1 MRWPPEPAIARRD
14 DLLART
20 RRVSLFV
27 AGGATAASIG
37 LATVLG
43 LSIPGKA
50 ATTTG
55 TQAPAPTPNLAP
67 AGSHQGR
74 AGHHGTSAKHGTGT
88 KHRTGAKH
96 RTGTKHAHLA
106 PPTQP
111 PSSSSAP
118 PVTSSGGS

>member
-1 MRWPPEPAIARRD
+1 MRWSQEPAIARRD
-14 DLLART
+14 DLLVRT
-20 RRVSLFV
+20 RSVSLLI
-27 AGGATAASIG
+27 AGGATAATIA
-37 LATVLG
+37 LATILG

-55 TQAPAPTPNLAP
+55 TRAPSPAGAGQHPAPAP
-67 AGSHQGR
+67 AGK
-74 AGHHGTSAKHGTGT
+74 HGTSAGARH
-88 KHRTGAKH
+88 GAKH
-96 RTGTKHAHLA
+96 RTKHSHLA